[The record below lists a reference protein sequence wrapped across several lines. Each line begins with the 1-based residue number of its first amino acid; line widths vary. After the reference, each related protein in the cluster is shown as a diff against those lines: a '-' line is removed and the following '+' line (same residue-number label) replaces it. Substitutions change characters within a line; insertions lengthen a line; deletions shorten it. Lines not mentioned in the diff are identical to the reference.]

1 MTNPAIDFSALT
13 VNERMLLIDEIWAS
27 IAQDDPSV
35 ADPTAEDWAEIH
47 RRVAELKLH
56 PETAVTWEE
65 VKENIFQSL
74 RNPDLRYEIVIS
86 WREADDLFVAQV
98 PELAGC
104 TANGVTHGD
113 ALRNVERVILEWIET
128 ARAIGREV
136 PIPRGRRPNASGA
149 NA

>member
-1 MTNPAIDFSALT
+1 L
-13 VNERMLLIDEIWAS
+13 LLIDEISAS
-27 IAQDDPSV
+27 IAQDDPSI

-47 RRVAELKLH
+47 RRGAELKLH

-65 VKENIFQSL
+65 MKESIFQSL

-86 WREADDLFVAQV
+86 WREADDLFVAEV

-104 TANGVTHGD
+104 TADGVTHGD
-113 ALRNVERVILEWIET
+113 ALRNVQRVILEWIET

-136 PIPRGRRPNASGA
+136 PKPRAWRPHA
-149 NA
+149 